1 VTTPS
6 VAKPGP
12 GQDDWNE
19 SQNRGRQLDPLE
31 LRHML
36 FPIRFG
42 CVNRMARREPSWAPY
57 FTNHTTAIFPS
68 LTC

>member
-1 VTTPS
+1 LRLGLTPR
-6 VAKPGP
+6 KECPK
-12 GQDDWNE
+12 
-19 SQNRGRQLDPLE
+19 PLE

-57 FTNHTTAIFPS
+57 FTNQTTAIFPS